1 MHSQSNKSSGTTPG
15 KLNGISVLAIDD
27 NVDARVLVSRILQ
40 RDGAYVS
47 SAESA
52 EQGFQVLRDRRP
64 HVIVCDVCMPQE
76 DGYSYIRRVR
86 TLGPADG
93 GRTPAI
99 ALTAFADRD
108 HERAAFE
115 AGFDVFME
123 KPLNAARLAD
133 AIRTLHDKAAQIL

>member
-1 MHSQSNKSSGTTPG
+1 MRSQIKISSGTTPG
-15 KLNGISVLAIDD
+15 KLNGIVVLAIDD
-27 NVDARVLVSRILQ
+27 DPDARILVSRILQ
-40 RDGAYVS
+40 RDGAHVS

-52 EQGFQVLRDRRP
+52 EEGFQAFKEHRP
-64 HVIVCDVCMPQE
+64 HVIVCDISMPQE

-86 TLGPADG
+86 TLGPAEG

-99 ALTAFADRD
+99 ALTAFADKD

-115 AGFDVFME
+115 AGFDVFMS
-123 KPLNAARLAD
+123 KPLNAVRLGD